1 MDNGSSRVA
10 KFKKNLEI
18 KDDDVVQIE
27 TAPTGSDPSFIEGR

>member
-18 KDDDVVQIE
+18 KDDDAVHIE
-27 TAPTGSDPSFIEGR
+27 TAPTVTDPSFIKGK